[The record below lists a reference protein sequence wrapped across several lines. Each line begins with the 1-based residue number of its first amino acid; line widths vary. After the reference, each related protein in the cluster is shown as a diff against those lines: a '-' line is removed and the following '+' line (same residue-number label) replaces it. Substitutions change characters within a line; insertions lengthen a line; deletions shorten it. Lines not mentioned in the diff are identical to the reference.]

1 MKIISTK
8 NFTVSI
14 NGHNFVK
21 LLVLKYLSQTL
32 LSYLFFCFKFY
43 IPQRHTRVLYIQV
56 NRKVTQTRRNKI
68 QEMTSNTN
76 NFRNVNNTIV
86 TQLAD
91 YGYFVYS
98 IHRSFRLSSIYLVIC
113 LDRSA

>member
-43 IPQRHTRVLYIQV
+43 IPQRHVSHTHVLYIQV
-56 NRKVTQTRRNKI
+56 NRKVT
-68 QEMTSNTN
+68 
-76 NFRNVNNTIV
+76 
-86 TQLAD
+86 
-91 YGYFVYS
+91 
-98 IHRSFRLSSIYLVIC
+98 
-113 LDRSA
+113 

>member
-43 IPQRHTRVLYIQV
+43 IPQRPKHVLYIQV
-56 NRKVTQTRRNKI
+56 NRKVTQTREIKSKKRLVI
-68 QEMTSNTN
+68 QTILEMS
-76 NFRNVNNTIV
+76 I
-86 TQLAD
+86 TQLL
-91 YGYFVYS
+91 
-98 IHRSFRLSSIYLVIC
+98 HN
-113 LDRSA
+113 